1 MKPSPPFPNVRPP
14 RPPGSVARVEL
25 RRRSGS
31 SWLPLGLSLAFHAM
45 VLAAAAS
52 WLGGSGGSAGD
63 QAAAALGRP
72 ADEAPAITVKIAART
87 SHTSARAAA
96 ASGTP
101 APRNPVLVAR
111 TESSSVALPAPS
123 MAADLPAASWTP
135 EPRLALA
142 SAAPSSPGSSPKREG
157 RAGNGSARKL
167 AAGRSGAGEGSG
179 SGSGIGKGSATAP
192 RPLATRVPAYPWSA
206 RKNGIEGVV
215 LVRVQVSESGRV
227 QASSVHRSSGHDDLD
242 AAAVACVAKWSFSPG
257 QSGGRPVA
265 AAAVVRVSFRLES

>member
-25 RRRSGS
+25 PRRSGP

-52 WLGGSGGSAGD
+52 WLGGSGGSAAD
-63 QAAAALGRP
+63 QAAALGSP

-87 SHTSARAAA
+87 SQTSARAAA
-96 ASGTP
+96 ASGAP
-101 APRNPVLVAR
+101 APRSPVLVAR

-142 SAAPSSPGSSPKREG
+142 SAVPSSPGSSPKREE
-157 RAGNGSARKL
+157 RAGNGSARKH
-167 AAGRSGAGEGSG
+167 AAGRRGAGEGSG
-179 SGSGIGKGSATAP
+179 SGSGLGKGSATAP

-265 AAAVVRVSFRLES
+265 AEAVVRVSFRLES